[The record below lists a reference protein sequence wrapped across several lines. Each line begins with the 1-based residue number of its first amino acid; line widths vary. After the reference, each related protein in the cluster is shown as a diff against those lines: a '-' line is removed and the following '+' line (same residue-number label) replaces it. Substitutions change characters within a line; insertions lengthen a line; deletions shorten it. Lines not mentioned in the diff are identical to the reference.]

1 MKNKLFSPPAERK
14 NRRKNKNNK
23 ATDKSILFRF
33 NLFISNKITLTV
45 IYFLILFLSFTL
57 TNYVI
62 NIIFSFFGNLKNILN
77 RTVGLDL
84 IFNLKNIFVF
94 SLHNK
99 FIYILILII
108 LAIIDAV
115 FVVKIWISY
124 KDFDVGQK
132 GSDRWAT
139 IEELRQQYKSIPL
152 KEKEWESKSGGI
164 IISRDG
170 NNYLVDEEPGHNL
183 IVGTTRSGKG
193 EMFVLPTIETLSRC
207 SCKPS
212 IIATDPKL
220 DLTKGCYKMLKNRG
234 YEVIVLNL
242 INKNEGDCFNPLSRI
257 VELYKSGDYEGA
269 YQESRAFAYSIFC
282 SDSDSKRE
290 DAEFWGNTA
299 TDLLS
304 ADIIANIE
312 DCLQLDKAE
321 RIEAEYDFNCKKMRG
336 EIPEDAVFTFEPRH
350 EKEINMFSVFNSF
363 RLMAENVDESGRTA
377 LDKYFMSRPLMDRAR
392 IFYSSIN
399 ISGYRTKTS
408 IYSNMITKLTA
419 YSYDSL
425 ARMTAK
431 SSFEIKDIGFGDKP
445 LAVFLAV
452 PDFSQSEHFFIT
464 TFVRQVYY
472 VLSAEAA
479 NTADGKCSRPV
490 WNILDEFTNMPALEN
505 VEQMVSVGAGR
516 NIFYN
521 FMIQGFTQLDNKYN
535 PHIAKIIR
543 NNCQNQIFIK
553 SNEYDTAEQFSK
565 LLGTETITNIDRI
578 GSRFAV
584 DKTFTE
590 RKDEVP
596 LLRATDLMGLL
607 EGECVV
613 KRVMKRKTLKGKDS
627 IPYPIFNT
635 GKNKMPFA
643 HTFLQNIIQY
653 NVKWTDIRKDFP
665 PKQGIESFT
674 FDIVSFYNYYVADS
688 VNYRQQIRA
697 LPHYEQ
703 LVEMFIS
710 DGLDIGTDSL
720 GTRWIVQLA
729 EAIKKSDLPPKR
741 KSEYSEFLKS
751 EIQTIKNNNREIIF
765 K

>member
-1 MKNKLFSPPAERK
+1 M
-14 NRRKNKNNK
+14 
-23 ATDKSILFRF
+23 
-33 NLFISNKITLTV
+33 
-45 IYFLILFLSFTL
+45 ILFLSFTL

-62 NIIFSFFGNLKNILN
+62 NIIFSFFGNLKNVLN
-77 RTVGLDL
+77 RAVGLGS
-84 IFNLKNIFVF
+84 IFNLNNMFVF
-94 SLHNK
+94 SLQNK
-99 FIYILILII
+99 LIYILIFII

-115 FVVKIWISY
+115 FVVRIWISY

-164 IISRDG
+164 IVSRDG
-170 NNYLVDEEPGHNL
+170 DNYLVDEEPGHNL

-312 DCLQLDKAE
+312 DCLQLDEAE

-425 ARMTAK
+425 ARMTSK

-472 VLSAEAA
+472 VLSAEAQTLLPA
-479 NTADGKCSRPV
+479 NAVARYG
-490 WNILDEFTNMPALEN
+490 
-505 VEQMVSVGAGR
+505 
-516 NIFYN
+516 IFLMN
-521 FMIQGFTQLDNKYN
+521 L
-535 PHIAKIIR
+535 
-543 NNCQNQIFIK
+543 QICRR
-553 SNEYDTAEQFSK
+553 
-565 LLGTETITNIDRI
+565 L
-578 GSRFAV
+578 
-584 DKTFTE
+584 
-590 RKDEVP
+590 
-596 LLRATDLMGLL
+596 
-607 EGECVV
+607 
-613 KRVMKRKTLKGKDS
+613 KTLS
-627 IPYPIFNT
+627 
-635 GKNKMPFA
+635 
-643 HTFLQNIIQY
+643 
-653 NVKWTDIRKDFP
+653 KW
-665 PKQGIESFT
+665 
-674 FDIVSFYNYYVADS
+674 Y
-688 VNYRQQIRA
+688 
-697 LPHYEQ
+697 L
-703 LVEMFIS
+703 
-710 DGLDIGTDSL
+710 
-720 GTRWIVQLA
+720 
-729 EAIKKSDLPPKR
+729 
-741 KSEYSEFLKS
+741 
-751 EIQTIKNNNREIIF
+751 
-765 K
+765 

>member
-77 RTVGLDL
+77 RAVGLDL
-84 IFNLKNIFVF
+84 IFNLKNMFVF
-94 SLHNK
+94 SLQNK

-115 FVVKIWISY
+115 FVVNIWISY

-139 IEELRQQYKSIPL
+139 IEELRQQYKSIPI
-152 KEKEWESKSGGI
+152 KEKEWESKTGGI

-170 NNYLVDEEPGHNL
+170 DNYLVDEEPGHNL

-425 ARMTAK
+425 ARMTSK

-521 FMIQGFTQLDNKYN
+521 FIIQDFAQLDNKYN
-535 PHIAKIIR
+535 PSIAKIIR

-553 SNEYDTAEQFSK
+553 SNEYDTADQFSK

-607 EGECVV
+607 VGECVV

-665 PKQGIESFT
+665 PKQDIESFT

-703 LVEMFIS
+703 LVEMLIS

-729 EAIKKSDLPPKR
+729 EAIKKSDLPQKR
-741 KSEYSEFLKS
+741 KSEYSEFLKN
-751 EIQTIKNNNREIIF
+751 EIQIIKNNNREIIF
-765 K
+765 R